1 MKKINLLL
9 LIFLIFSTVFSVYLY
24 FFYPQKIKEKFALEL
39 YSLEEAPVLKNE
51 FLPENELELSAT
63 AAYALDLSSLTVL
76 YEKNSLAKLYP
87 ASTSKMMTALV
98 ATDVFTLDKELLVT
112 SEASTAGN
120 KLPLQSG
127 QLIRVEDLLAALM
140 ISSANDSAYVLANN
154 HPLGFAGFV
163 DAMNLKS
170 QQLNL
175 LNTHFA
181 NPAGLDED
189 GQFSTARDLTVIAA
203 TLLQNNYLKSLVA
216 TAHKKI
222 ENQAQGWSY
231 DLYNS
236 NQLLGKI
243 QGIAGVKTGT
253 TELAG
258 EVLVTLVER
267 DGHQILITLMNSQDR
282 YQDTSRLIAWIL
294 NNYEWKK
301 L

>member
-9 LIFLIFSTVFSVYLY
+9 FCLLIFSVAFSVYLY
-24 FFYPQKIKEKFALEL
+24 FFYPQKIKEQFVLEL
-39 YSLEEAPVLKNE
+39 YSPEEIPVLKNE
-51 FLPENELELSAT
+51 FLAENELELSASS
-63 AAYALDLSSLTVL
+63 AYALDLSSLTVL

-98 ATDVFTLDKELLVT
+98 AADIFKPDQELMVT
-112 SEASTAGN
+112 GEASTAGN

-127 QLIRVEDLLAALM
+127 QLIKVEDLLAALM
-140 ISSANDSAYVLANN
+140 ISSANDSAYVLANH
-154 HPLGFAGFV
+154 HPSGFTGFV
-163 DAMNLKS
+163 EDMNLKAEE
-170 QQLNL
+170 LGL
-175 LNTHFA
+175 LATHFA

-189 GQFSTARDLTVIAA
+189 GQISNARDLTVIAA
-203 TLLQNNYLKSLVA
+203 TLLQNNYLKGLVA
-216 TAHKKI
+216 TPYKKI

-236 NQLLGKI
+236 NQLLGRI
-243 QGIAGVKTGT
+243 QGVAGVKTGT

-267 DGHQILITLMNSQDR
+267 GGHQILITLMNSRDR

>member
-9 LIFLIFSTVFSVYLY
+9 FCLLIFSVLLSVYLY
-24 FFYPQKIKEKFALEL
+24 FFYPQKVKEQFVLEL
-39 YSLEEAPVLKNE
+39 FTLEEVPVLKNE
-51 FLPENELELSAT
+51 FLVENELELSAT
-63 AAYALDLSSLTVL
+63 SAYALDLSSLTVL
-76 YEKNSLAKLYP
+76 YEKNALVKLYP

-98 ATDVFTLDKELLVT
+98 ATETFTKDQELLVT
-112 SEASTAGN
+112 GEATTAGN
-120 KLPLQSG
+120 KLPLRAG
-127 QLIRVEDLLAALM
+127 QLIKVEDLLAALM
-140 ISSANDSAYVLANN
+140 ISSANDSAYVLANH
-154 HPLGFAGFV
+154 HPLGFTGFV
-163 DAMNLKS
+163 AAMNDKAEKMGLS
-170 QQLNL
+170 A
-175 LNTHFA
+175 THFV

-189 GQFSTARDLTVIAA
+189 GQASSARDLTIIAA
-203 TLLQNNYLKSLVA
+203 TLLQDDYLKNLVA
-216 TAHKKI
+216 TSYKRI
-222 ENQAQGWSY
+222 ENQKQNWSY

-243 QGIAGVKTGT
+243 QGVAGVKTGT

-258 EVLVTLVER
+258 EVLVTLIER